1 MNRGDVYF
9 IKEGSNAGGDYTMR
23 TGRPAVIVSSNSIN
37 ENAKVVEIVFLT
49 TAPKRNSPYHVTFH
63 CRGKL
68 ATALCEQVTSVDI
81 DNLDDY
87 MCTLSEKDMS
97 NVSKAISASLGLYD
111 VASECENCNQESLEE
126 KIAYWKNKYIE
137 QLSVTAELLK

>member
-1 MNRGDVYF
+1 MIRGDVYF
-9 IKEGSNAGGDYTMR
+9 IKEGSNVGGDYTMR
-23 TGRPAVIVSSNSIN
+23 TGRPAVIVSSDTIN

-49 TAPKRNSPYHVTFH
+49 TAPKRNNPYHVTFH

-87 MCTLSEKDMS
+87 MCTLSEKDMA
-97 NVSKAISASLGLYD
+97 NVSKAISASLGLCD
-111 VASECENCNQESLEE
+111 VSEGENFDRESLEE
-126 KIAYWKNKYIE
+126 KIDYWKNKYIE
-137 QLSVTAELLK
+137 QLAITAELLK

>member
-1 MNRGDVYF
+1 MKRGDVYF
-9 IKEGSNAGGDYTMR
+9 IKEGSNAGGDYVMR
-23 TGRPAVIVSSNSIN
+23 TGRPAVIVSSDAIN

-49 TAPKRNSPYHVTFH
+49 TAPKRHNPYHVTFH

-97 NVSKAISASLGLYD
+97 NVSKAISASLGLCD
-111 VASECENCNQESLEE
+111 ISEDENFDRDALEE
-126 KIAYWKNKYIE
+126 KAAYWRNKYAE
-137 QLSVTAELLK
+137 QLAITAELLK

>member
-9 IKEGSNAGGDYTMR
+9 IKEGSNVGGDYVMR
-23 TGRPAVIVSSNSIN
+23 TGRPAVIVSSDAIN

-49 TAPKRNSPYHVTFH
+49 TAPKRHNPYHVTFH

-81 DNLDDY
+81 DNLEDY
-87 MCTLSEKDMS
+87 MCTLSEKDMG
-97 NVSKAISASLGLYD
+97 NVSKAVAASLGLYGMD
-111 VASECENCNQESLEE
+111 SENSGDDTTALEE
-126 KIAYWKNKYIE
+126 KITYWKNKYIE
-137 QLSVTAELLK
+137 QLAMTAELLK

>member
-9 IKEGSNAGGDYTMR
+9 IKEGSNVGGDYVMR
-23 TGRPAVIVSSNSIN
+23 TGRPAVIVSSDAIN

-49 TAPKRNSPYHVTFH
+49 TAPKRHNPYHVTFH

-81 DNLDDY
+81 DNLEDY

-97 NVSKAISASLGLYD
+97 NVSKAIAASLGLYGMD
-111 VASECENCNQESLEE
+111 SENSGDDTASLEE

-137 QLSVTAELLK
+137 QLAMTAELLK